1 MRAAIVRQAGQPLSI
16 ETVPDPAP
24 GPGDVVLKVMRCGVC
39 GSDLQR
45 TESGLGELA
54 YQAGEIMG
62 HEFSGEI
69 VALGAGVDRVGIG
82 DRVAPLP
89 IMGCG
94 TCANCLTGQS
104 LWCTSV
110 RMGGKAFA
118 QYAVAGQNE
127 CLKLPDGVS
136 YAEGALIEPIAVGL
150 HGASLAA
157 IKPRT
162 RALVL
167 GAGPIG
173 LAAAFWARRFGAG
186 AVAVAARSTRRRELA
201 ISLGATEFLT
211 TGPDLAER
219 VSAELGG
226 PPEVVFEA
234 VGGSGM
240 IEQAANCVGPRGSV
254 IVLGACWTPDPWMP
268 VTALF
273 KEVRV
278 QFSMM
283 YGMRDYELVADV
295 LRSGGSALGAMITGT
310 VSLDQFPASFEG
322 MRTRGTQVKLM
333 LDPWK

>member
-1 MRAAIVRQAGQPLSI
+1 LSI
-16 ETVPDPAP
+16 EMVPDPAP
-24 GPGDVVLKVMRCGVC
+24 GPGDVVLKVARCGVC

-54 YQAGEIMG
+54 YQPGEIMG
-62 HEFSGEI
+62 HEFSGEV
-69 VALGAGVDRVGIG
+69 VALGREVERVRIG

-94 TCANCLTGQS
+94 RCANCLTGQS
-104 LWCTSV
+104 LWCANV

-118 QYAVAGQNE
+118 QFTVAGQNE
-127 CLKLPDGVS
+127 CLKLPEGIS
-136 YAEGALIEPIAVGL
+136 HAQGALIEPIAVGL
-150 HGASLAA
+150 HGASLAN
-157 IKPRT
+157 ITPRI
-162 RALVL
+162 RVLVL
-167 GAGPIG
+167 GAGPIA

-186 AVAVAARSTRRRELA
+186 PIAVAAKSTRRRELA
-201 ISLGATEFLT
+201 ISIGATAFMT
-211 TGPDLAER
+211 TGADLADR
-219 VSAELGG
+219 ASAELGA

-234 VGGSGM
+234 VGGAGM
-240 IEQAANCVGPRGSV
+240 IEQAANCVGPRGSI

-295 LRSGGSALGAMITGT
+295 LRSGGDVLSAMITDT
-310 VSLDQFPASFEG
+310 VSLDAFPAAFEAL
-322 MRTRGTQVKLM
+322 RTRGTQVKLM